1 MEDYTEA
8 NDANIEQ
15 CWDLFRVFF
24 ETCLVYFSESKR
36 LRLKDCIHLASFE
49 LIMRIMRIALI
60 MLSMLLV
67 HDSMLII
74 QVGSHLTF
82 KRDVSFYGSLDLNGF
97 KANYAYIY
105 IYFLQPVNQR
115 KS

>member
-1 MEDYTEA
+1 M
-8 NDANIEQ
+8 
-15 CWDLFRVFF
+15 
-24 ETCLVYFSESKR
+24 YFSESEQ
-36 LRLKDCIHLASFE
+36 LKNCIHLASFE

-82 KRDVSFYGSLDLNGF
+82 KRDVSFYGSLMFIGS
-97 KANYAYIY
+97 
-105 IYFLQPVNQR
+105 Q
-115 KS
+115 